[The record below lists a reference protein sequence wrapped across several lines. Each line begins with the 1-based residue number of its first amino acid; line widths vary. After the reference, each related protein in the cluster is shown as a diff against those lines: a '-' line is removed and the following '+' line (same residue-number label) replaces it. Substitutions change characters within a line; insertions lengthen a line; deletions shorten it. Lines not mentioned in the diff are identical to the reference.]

1 MKRKVLSNMAASVR
15 QRLLN
20 YAHQSGDEFQ
30 RVLDRYGVERFLF
43 RLGQSPYAD
52 KIVLKGAMLFLKW
65 AGELYRP
72 TKDVDF
78 LSFGSDDLEQAELF
92 IREICSIPVEDDGVE
107 FLPGTV
113 LAELI
118 REEQE
123 YGGTRVTFQAK
134 LGSARIHLRVDI
146 GYGDAVTPEPV
157 VEKFPTLLDMPAPV
171 LRMYPAEAVIAE
183 KYQTLVDLGM
193 TNSRMKDFYDLWTLA
208 RDFAFDGS
216 KLASAIT
223 STFKRRQTPIPE
235 KEPVALSDEF
245 IRDDLKRTQWRA
257 FLRKGPF
264 KVTEDDLG
272 KVINALR
279 EFLMP
284 PSRALNKVKD
294 FAGSWP
300 PGGPWRKKSEDE
312 S

>member
-1 MKRKVLSNMAASVR
+1 MKRKVLSNMSDSVR

-20 YAHQSGDEFQ
+20 FSRQSGDEFQ
-30 RVLDRYGVERFLF
+30 SILSRYGAERFLF
-43 RLGQSPYAD
+43 RLGQSPYANQV
-52 KIVLKGAMLFLKW
+52 VLKGAMLFLKW

-78 LSFGSDDLEQAELF
+78 LSFGGDGLEQAEIF
-92 IREICSIPVEDDGVE
+92 IREICSVRVEDDGVE

-113 LAELI
+113 HAELI
-118 REEQE
+118 REQQE
-123 YGGTRVTFQAK
+123 YGGTRVAFQAK
-134 LGSARIHLRVDI
+134 LGSARIHLQVDI
-146 GYGDAVTPEPV
+146 GYGDAVTPEPS

-171 LRMYPAEAVIAE
+171 LLMYPAEAVIAE
-183 KYQTLVDLGM
+183 KYQALVDRGM

-208 RDFAFDGS
+208 MDFAFDGP

-223 STFKRRQTPIPE
+223 STFKRRKTPIPE

-245 IRDDLKRTQWRA
+245 IRDNLKRTQWRA
-257 FLRKGPF
+257 FLNKGPF
-264 KVTEDDLG
+264 KIQEEDLG
-272 KVINALR
+272 KVIEALR
-279 EFLMP
+279 KFLMP
-284 PSRALNKVKD
+284 PSRALSKGKN

-312 S
+312 C